1 MLHMDTPDL
10 TPILEDLAAGR
21 IDSAEAAKRIE
32 ALKAATEPAPE
43 PTPAEPTNAELGSDA
58 PTQQEYSPYAR
69 EVFNQPP
76 DNEAPKRSK
85 TMGNMGVERL
95 SVRAV
100 GRKVR
105 IIADPSVAT
114 ASAEGPHV
122 LRRNG
127 AVLEVSSDGE
137 PGPSFAGFSIFRP
150 PLNLEEWRSLGLGK
164 ELFLRVNPRIAVDIE
179 VTGGVVSCTDVKYLG
194 KVRLTAGSAEITGFK
209 EADDV
214 LIQAGS
220 ASLKGRI
227 TSGRSRIRCESG
239 QVSVELEEDSS
250 VVVHAEAQLGK
261 VSWTPNQPE
270 VDEVVLG
277 SGNGRLD
284 VGVVMGWAQLR
295 LNEDLR

>member
-1 MLHMDTPDL
+1 MSSPDL

-21 IDSAEAAKRIE
+21 IDAAEAAKRIE
-32 ALKAATEPAPE
+32 TLKAEAGAAEGSAADVTTEPSNE
-43 PTPAEPTNAELGSDA
+43 ELGPEA
-58 PTQQEYSPYAR
+58 PLGQEYSPYAR

-76 DNEAPKRSK
+76 PQQAPKSRPGSSA
-85 TMGNMGVERL
+85 GVDRV

-105 IIADPSVAT
+105 LIGDPSVAT
-114 ASAEGPHV
+114 AAAEGPHV

-137 PGPSFAGFSIFRP
+137 PGPSFDGFSIFRP
-150 PLNLEEWRSLGLGK
+150 PLNLDEWRSLGLGK
-164 ELFLRVNPRIAVDIE
+164 ELFLRVNPRLSVDIE
-179 VTGGVVSCTDVKYLG
+179 VTGGVLSCTDVRYLG

-220 ASLKGRI
+220 ATLKGRV
-227 TSGRSRIRCESG
+227 TSGRSRVRCESG
-239 QVSVELEEDSS
+239 QVTVELEDDSN
-250 VVVHAEAQLGK
+250 VAVRAESQLGK
-261 VSWTPNQPE
+261 VTWSPNQGQ

-277 SGNGRLD
+277 NGSGRLD
-284 VGVVMGWAQLR
+284 VGVVMGWAQIK